1 MKSVL
6 MSIRPKWCEKIAS
19 GEKTIEVRKTRPK
32 IDGAFKCYIYCTKPK
47 SYFKVGT
54 CIGSSN
60 EYLHLCESKVTMG
73 DGFNLWDKDYEVLN
87 GKIIGEFICDD
98 IDTISVHNET
108 LYCENNS
115 QANKLQQMCLPVE
128 EIKKYLGQK
137 NLGYN
142 WHISDIKIY
151 DKPKEL
157 REFYSIC
164 LEWDKERFTKKCEKC
179 NHFARSD
186 EDMCYV
192 CDIEGE
198 KPIIS
203 PPQSYCYCEEVSI

>member
-6 MSIRPKWCEKIAS
+6 MSIRPKWCELIAS
-19 GEKTIEVRKTRPK
+19 GKKTIEVRKTKPK
-32 IDGAFKCYIYCTKPK
+32 LDVPFKVYIYCTKDK
-47 SYFKVGT
+47 SKEIRYEKP
-54 CIGSSN
+54 
-60 EYLHLCESKVTMG
+60 
-73 DGFNLWDKDYEVLN
+73 DGAISDN
-87 GKIIGEFICDD
+87 GKHYSLFSTGKVIGEFVCDEIHTGKAETRKEAVCLYYD
-98 IDTISVHNET
+98 IEEQSCLSKFEFANCWNGKD
-108 LYCENNS
+108 LY
-115 QANKLQQMCLPVE
+115 A
-128 EIKKYLGQK
+128 
-137 NLGYN
+137 
-142 WHISDIKIY
+142 WHISNLIIY

-164 LEWDKERFTKKCEKC
+164 LGWDKERFTKKCDKC